1 MTDGPSRGRRVVVS
15 RPARGAVR
23 RRPRQAASD
32 IDEQTAVGE
41 VYMRSLLRT
50 QLRLGLSALATV
62 LVPLGLLPL
71 IFTVHPPTAE
81 LQVGPLPL
89 AWLLLG
95 VLVYPL
101 LVLVGWRYVRQVERN
116 EREFERMVSS
126 R

>member
-1 MTDGPSRGRRVVVS
+1 MSDGPSRGKRVVVTG
-15 RPARGAVR
+15 PVRGAER
-23 RRPRQAASD
+23 RRSRQAARD

-41 VYMRSLLRT
+41 AYMRSLLRT
-50 QLRLGLSALATV
+50 QLRLALSALATV

-81 LQVGPLPL
+81 LRVGPLPL

-101 LVLVGWRYVRQVERN
+101 LVLVGWRYVRQVEHN
-116 EREFERMVSS
+116 ERAFERMVS
-126 R
+126 RR